1 MNAEIDVLP
10 IRYLLTF
17 LLFYHLVAVAQPS
30 PTEKIF
36 VCTDRIDYQL
46 DDTIA
51 LRGRIVGVDGAAKVR
66 SRYVNI
72 EFFDDRDT
80 LCLRQKLRCT
90 DGGEFQTAVVPGMD
104 WKAGKYYVRAFTR
117 LMQNDL
123 TVTLPVFS
131 IYLGA
136 KRMQTE
142 SDGATLRCEIYP
154 EGGHL
159 VADEPQHIGIR
170 FCDGAGNP
178 VRCSFTLTDDRGSF
192 HLQGT
197 TTSSGWQVVPVT
209 PKGLSPYYI
218 VASSGGKPFRF
229 LLPTCNEQP
238 IIQTS
243 MLNGI
248 LSYRILPAS
257 TPLEQLSLYAFHHR
271 LGLQKIELK
280 HHEGQIA
287 LADVPDGLLSFL
299 LTDSKDSL
307 ISQSFQW
314 IRKSNNDHPLLRKTR
329 YSPSEP
335 LALAPET
342 QDNQTFVRI
351 LADTSA
357 YVPRAAAALLFESD
371 VVSPAPFPLFYGRKA
386 QENTTDARAWLC
398 SARFVRFDPATIR
411 RRETV
416 FPYTEETELV
426 LAGTVT
432 DGRRPIKNG
441 TVVAFQ
447 KGENKAYS
455 GPTDD
460 QGRFRI
466 AVDDFGPE
474 AEFFLQGYRKD
485 GDTAPYEFR
494 MDTPRYPE
502 WHRPKTQYASER
514 VETIIVDTASFGL
527 RRVNRLGEVQVSAK
541 NRSLLTAERFYRLRY
556 IDSQDIEKHNYTRFE
571 DLVNRFF
578 QYITLVEDDNKKY
591 YLVSRRNSSLMN
603 DPTVKII
610 FDGIEIS
617 PDEAMDIDVKILGS
631 VRLLTPAQTISELN
645 LHGAMNGA
653 LVMTTKGYVKQ
664 DRASNGQLV
673 TVVGIAPDRDASSR
687 FPHRVPA
694 QPGTYRLLIDR
705 ISATGNV
712 TTEDVLIT
720 IE

>member
-1 MNAEIDVLP
+1 M
-10 IRYLLTF
+10 
-17 LLFYHLVAVAQPS
+17 
-30 PTEKIF
+30 
-36 VCTDRIDYQL
+36 
-46 DDTIA
+46 
-51 LRGRIVGVDGAAKVR
+51 
-66 SRYVNI
+66 
-72 EFFDDRDT
+72 
-80 LCLRQKLRCT
+80 
-90 DGGEFQTAVVPGMD
+90 
-104 WKAGKYYVRAFTR
+104 
-117 LMQNDL
+117 
-123 TVTLPVFS
+123 
-131 IYLGA
+131 
-136 KRMQTE
+136 
-142 SDGATLRCEIYP
+142 
-154 EGGHL
+154 
-159 VADEPQHIGIR
+159 
-170 FCDGAGNP
+170 
-178 VRCSFTLTDDRGSF
+178 
-192 HLQGT
+192 
-197 TTSSGWQVVPVT
+197 
-209 PKGLSPYYI
+209 
-218 VASSGGKPFRF
+218 
-229 LLPTCNEQP
+229 
-238 IIQTS
+238 
-243 MLNGI
+243 
-248 LSYRILPAS
+248 
-257 TPLEQLSLYAFHHR
+257 
-271 LGLQKIELK
+271 
-280 HHEGQIA
+280 
-287 LADVPDGLLSFL
+287 PDGLLSFL

-314 IRKSNNDHPLLRKTR
+314 IRKSNSNHPLLRKTQ
-329 YSPSEP
+329 YSPAEP
-335 LALAPET
+335 LALAPKT
-342 QDNQTFVRI
+342 KDSQTFVRI

-398 SARFVRFDPATIR
+398 SARFVRFDPAAIW

-416 FPYTEETELV
+416 FPYTEETELA
-426 LAGTVT
+426 LARTVS

-460 QGRFRI
+460 QGHFRI

-514 VETIIVDTASFGL
+514 VETIIADTASFGL
-527 RRVNRLGEVQVSAK
+527 RRVNRLGEVQVNAK

-617 PDEAMDIDVKILGS
+617 PDEAMDIDVKMLGS

-694 QPGTYRLLIDR
+694 QPGTYRMLIDH
-705 ISATGNV
+705 ISTTGSV